1 VTTARTAVLRLSVPC
16 FLVAVPLAVAAQT
29 PSDSVAALT
38 GVREFATACGR
49 DAGRLWGRTLC
60 GPLVTVDGQTG
71 LAVATERPPQSTF
84 EQRGTLWIGRVPEGM
99 QVANTAFEWDGR
111 LWSAVRLPLPTDPYL
126 RIRLLVHESFHRIQP
141 DLGLNARDAINA
153 HLDER
158 DGRWLLRLEL
168 RAMAAAL
175 QSSGEAARRA
185 VSDALLFR
193 TQRNRLYPGSDSLE
207 NLLEVQEGLAEYT
220 GTRAALDATGIP
232 LSRVAEATAEFEQR
246 PTYVRALGYGTGP
259 LLGLLLDRY
268 APTWRTRIRSD
279 GLSRQLGTA
288 LRFVAP
294 ADLAVAV
301 AASAGRYGG
310 DSLALAEDVRAAG
323 RARAVAEFRARLVDG
338 PVIVLRADQ
347 MFRSFNP
354 NALVPLGSNGTVYP
368 TGTFQADWGVLTVE
382 QGGALVAL
390 DNREVRVPAPAA
402 IDTSATVVQGSSW
415 RLELRPGWRLLSGL
429 RPGDYNATRAVP

>member
-1 VTTARTAVLRLSVPC
+1 MTTARTAVLRLSVPC

-71 LAVATERPPQSTF
+71 LAVATERPPQGTF

-415 RLELRPGWRLLSGL
+415 RLELRPGWRLLSGP